1 MNNLRSGRELIDN
14 RDDDDAIEMN
24 NLRSGK
30 DFKSGKELTPSKK
43 HIKKSLI

>member
-1 MNNLRSGRELIDN
+1 MNNLRSGRELMGDE
-14 RDDDDAIEMN
+14 DAAVEVN

-30 DFKSGKELTPSKK
+30 DLKSNKELTPSKK